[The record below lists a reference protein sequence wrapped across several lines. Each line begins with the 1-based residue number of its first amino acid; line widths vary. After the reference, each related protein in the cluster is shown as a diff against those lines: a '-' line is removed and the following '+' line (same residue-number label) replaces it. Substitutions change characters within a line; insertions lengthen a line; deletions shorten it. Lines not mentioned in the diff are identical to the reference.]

1 MKISRILSSKN
12 WVAINLPL
20 SKHLGLNAAFL
31 FSHLCGLFE
40 YYEARGELVE
50 KDGEMYFYATI
61 ETIAE
66 NTPLGRPEQ
75 DTAIKILEQAGL
87 LIKKTLGMPAKRYF
101 SIPTSAET
109 ILYNILQFAGN
120 RQTSLQETD
129 KQVCANPTNK
139 VVEKEQ
145 TSLQET
151 DNNIDKELDLSNN
164 NTFSKEK
171 DISEKTEVFSTPTE
185 NKKIAANSN
194 LDVGLF
200 SKKGNQKEKEK
211 NCGKKEKDET
221 PETGGEDY
229 LTAGQLPTYNQL
241 QIKPELWAAF
251 IGAVVKRLPAQKPK
265 NKIKRSIFISW
276 ATKLKG
282 IENKF
287 ADMVIINHFQDYQD
301 KGWVSPFFAGY
312 AETLQ
317 KAQKDYNFTS
327 QNNNNQNATTQSTTK
342 PNAQPDANTVARVLD
357 RDRELNELGY

>member
-61 ETIAE
+61 DTIAE
-66 NTPLGRPEQ
+66 NTPLSRPEQ

-120 RQTSLQETD
+120 RQASLQETD
-129 KQVCANPTNK
+129 KQGCANPTNK

-145 TSLQET
+145 ASLQET
-151 DNNIDKELDLSNN
+151 DNNINKELDLSNN
-164 NTFSKEK
+164 TTFSKEK
-171 DISEKTEVFSTPTE
+171 GSSEKSKDFSSSTE

-194 LDVGLF
+194 PKTGLF
-200 SKKGNQKEKEK
+200 SQDENQTEKEK
-211 NCGKKEKDET
+211 SCGKKEK
-221 PETGGEDY
+221 
-229 LTAGQLPTYNQL
+229 
-241 QIKPELWAAF
+241 
-251 IGAVVKRLPAQKPK
+251 
-265 NKIKRSIFISW
+265 
-276 ATKLKG
+276 
-282 IENKF
+282 
-287 ADMVIINHFQDYQD
+287 
-301 KGWVSPFFAGY
+301 
-312 AETLQ
+312 AETTEMEAKPTPKKFIPPTVEAVELYCQ
-317 KAQKDYNFTS
+317 ASGHFIDARRFVNYYASIGWKVGKAQNSMKDWQAAVRTWAGKDYNNNNN
-327 QNNNNQNATTQSTTK
+327 QNNNNQNGTNQSTIK

-357 RDRELNELGY
+357 RDRQLNELGY

>member
-20 SKHLGLNAAFL
+20 SKQLGLNAAFL

-40 YYEARGELVE
+40 YYETRGELIE
-50 KDGEMYFYATI
+50 KDGQMYFYATI

-66 NTPLGRPEQ
+66 NTPLSRPEQ

-129 KQVCANPTNK
+129 KQGCANPTNK

-164 NTFSKEK
+164 TTFSKEK
-171 DISEKTEVFSTPTE
+171 DSSEKTEVFSADTK

-200 SKKGNQKEKEK
+200 SKKENQTEKEK
-211 NCGKKEKDET
+211 NCDKKEKAET
-221 PETGGEDY
+221 PETEVKPTRTKFIPPTVEAVELYCQASGHFVDARRFIDY
-229 LTAGQLPTYNQL
+229 YTTIGWKVGKNPMKDWQAAVRTWAG
-241 QIKPELWAAF
+241 
-251 IGAVVKRLPAQKPK
+251 
-265 NKIKRSIFISW
+265 
-276 ATKLKG
+276 
-282 IENKF
+282 
-287 ADMVIINHFQDYQD
+287 
-301 KGWVSPFFAGY
+301 
-312 AETLQ
+312 
-317 KAQKDYNFTS
+317 KDYNNNNN
-327 QNNNNQNATTQSTTK
+327 QNKNNNQNATTQPTIDPTNYK
-342 PNAQPDANTVARVLD
+342 R
-357 RDRELNELGY
+357 REEWLADIKI